1 MPTRLWFSV
10 YLLTVSWL
18 FAVPYYVQPSLQIWM
33 ALLAAGS
40 LLAAAALRPA
50 RVIGAR
56 AGAVFLI
63 PVALAALLV
72 PHPYNSGLAVAAVG
86 LVCII
91 VSRRTASAGAGLVV
105 AGGIL
110 TAQAAVVAAYY
121 VVAPRSGDL
130 GPLAAIAGAGL
141 RLFGASARVG
151 PEGLLLDNGVRTI
164 TYGLTSDVFA
174 ALALGVFAAGGCCA
188 LLLCAGRGKWRA
200 VAALLGATAAY
211 AVVRFMLLA
220 LMFAASERIDL
231 FWSPAVT
238 ALSLVPL
245 PLLLT
250 LLLGVELRKDFL
262 AHEPLLGN
270 WRFWVAVASAALSVF
285 ALLGVFGFH
294 DPGVHK
300 QGRVVMDEAHSDWEW
315 STQAY
320 DTEWY
325 GEKSGYNYYCFYQ
338 YLDLFYD
345 MERNS
350 GAITD
355 ETLSDCDVLIIKP
368 PTKAFTAEEVDS
380 IVRFVSA
387 GGGLLLIG
395 DHTNVFGSSTNINPL
410 AQKFGLRFNHDAT
423 YELTKGR
430 LSEYEPPAAFP
441 HPIVQHLPVFL
452 FATSSSMTVSPT
464 ADAVITGYGLKALD
478 ADYSQDNFF
487 PAVANA
493 SDMRF
498 GLMLQGAAVRHG
510 RGRVAAFAD
519 STVFSNFWMFMP
531 GKPELALSYVEW
543 LNRTN
548 TPYGAA
554 WVPLVFALGFA
565 VPFAFVARRLARS
578 DIVAA
583 LVVGAL
589 IAIPAAV
596 HGYAQLDR
604 ASYPLPDA
612 RRDYVKVRFE
622 QEYSKFALPS
632 TFVGF
637 SADAGASLHT
647 FFVWNQRLGYVP
659 SAEGTLDGALGD
671 GDVAVIA
678 NPQRKPDSDT
688 VTRVEAFVKRGGRL
702 LVLGDDADAGEA
714 NAFLKPFGM
723 TIDPSAAQASATCE
737 SQEGDRLRLTP
748 SAGIV
753 SGGTSLVATTTGRS
767 LCAYSASG
775 DGKVVAFSDRELF
788 FNASLGDVSLVPS
801 EQQRLI
807 AELEFSLMRFL
818 AEDESFAF

>member
-1 MPTRLWFSV
+1 MTRLWFCV

-18 FAVPYYVQPSLQIWM
+18 FAVPYYEQPRLPLWI

-40 LLAAAALRPA
+40 LLAAVALRPA
-50 RVIGAR
+50 RVVSAR
-56 AGAVFLI
+56 AGVVFLI
-63 PVALAALLV
+63 PVGLAVLLV
-72 PHPYNSGLAVAAVG
+72 PHPFNSGLAVAAVG
-86 LVCII
+86 LVGIV
-91 VSRRTASAGAGLVV
+91 VSRRAASAGAGLVA
-105 AGGIL
+105 AGSIL
-110 TAQAAVVAAYY
+110 TAQSAVVVAYY
-121 VVAPRSGDL
+121 AIAPRSGDL

-174 ALALGVFAAGGCCA
+174 VLALGVFAAGGCCV

-200 VAALLGATAAY
+200 VAALLGTTAAY

-220 LMFAASERIDL
+220 LMFAASDRIDL
-231 FWSPAVT
+231 FWAPAVT
-238 ALSLVPL
+238 ALSLAPL
-245 PLLLT
+245 PLLLA
-250 LLLGVELRKDFL
+250 LLPGASLRRDFL
-262 AHEPLLGN
+262 VHEPPHSD
-270 WRFWVAVASAALSVF
+270 WRFWVAVACAALSVF
-285 ALLGVFGFH
+285 ALFGVFAFH
-294 DPGVHK
+294 DPGVRK

-325 GEKSGYNYYCFYQ
+325 GEKSGYNYYCLHQ

-345 MERNS
+345 IEHNS
-350 GAITD
+350 GPITD
-355 ETLSDCDVLIIKP
+355 EMLSTCDVLILKP
-368 PTKAFTAEEVDS
+368 LTEPLTAEEVDS
-380 IVRFVSA
+380 IVSYVSG
-387 GGGLLLIG
+387 GGGLFLIG

-423 YELTKGR
+423 YELTKGG
-430 LSEYEPPAAFP
+430 LSEYQPPAAFP
-441 HPIVQHLPVFL
+441 HPIVRALPVFL
-452 FATSSSMTVSPT
+452 FATSCSMTVSPG

-548 TPYGAA
+548 SAYGAV
-554 WVPLVFALGFA
+554 WVPLELAAGLA
-565 VPFAFVARRLARS
+565 VPFLLVTRRLSRS
-578 DIVAA
+578 DVVSA

-589 IAIPAAV
+589 IAVPAAV
-596 HGYAQLDR
+596 LAYAQLDR
-604 ASYPLPDA
+604 VSYPLPDA
-612 RRDYVKVRFE
+612 RRDYVKVCFE
-622 QEYSKFALPS
+622 QQYSEFALPS
-632 TFVGF
+632 TFAGF
-637 SADAGASLHT
+637 SADAGESLHT

-659 SAEGTLDGALGD
+659 SAEDTLDQALSD
-671 GDVAVIA
+671 GDVAVIT
-678 NPQRKPDSDT
+678 NPQRRPNADE
-688 VTRVEAFVKRGGRL
+688 VARVEAFVKRGGRL
-702 LVLGDDADAGEA
+702 LVLGDDSGAGEA

-723 TIDPSAAQASATCE
+723 TIDPSPARMSATCE
-737 SQEGDRLRLTP
+737 SLEGDRFGLTP

-753 SGGTSLVATTTGRS
+753 AGGTSLVATTTGQS
-767 LCAYSASG
+767 LCSYSSSG
-775 DGKVVAFSDRELF
+775 DGKVVAFSDGELF
-788 FNASLGDVSLVPS
+788 FDASLGDVSRVPS
-801 EQQRLI
+801 DDQRLI
-807 AELEFSLMRFL
+807 SELEFSLMRFL
-818 AEDESFAF
+818 AEDQPFAF